1 MKNHQLHLSFRHLYL
16 IVLLATT
23 LLACEGGEEVDTTA
37 GTEVNAGMMNGVAG
51 QELEAGENTAGENTA
66 GENTAGENTAGENTA
81 GETTAGENTAG
92 ENTAGEN
99 TAGENTAGENT
110 AGENTAGEN
119 TAGENTA
126 GENTAGENTAG
137 DTAGTEEA
145 GEDVIIETPDEGG
158 EEWMDPEDFGAEGQ
172 GAHAFTMLDIDGEEV
187 DMRRYRGRVILAINV
202 ASRCG
207 YTSQYEDLQRLY
219 SEYRE
224 QGLVILGFP
233 ANNFGSQEPGTD
245 EEIAEFC
252 TANYGVTF
260 PMFSKISVKGAD
272 IHPLF
277 SYLTEESGQE
287 VSWNFNKFVVGRDG
301 MFIDHFLSNTTPYS
315 DTLIQ
320 ALESALATE

>member
-1 MKNHQLHLSFRHLYL
+1 MKKHQLHLSFRHLYL

-23 LLACEGGEEVDTTA
+23 LSACEGGEELDTTA
-37 GTEVNAGMMNGVAG
+37 GTEVNAGMMNDGAG
-51 QELEAGENTAGENTA
+51 QEIE
-66 GENTAGENTAGENTA
+66 
-81 GETTAGENTAG
+81 AGENTAG

-126 GENTAGENTAG
+126 GDTAG